1 MPPRN
6 EHGLALYGTVLD
18 AKGVRVSVLES
29 SAAGAEVK
37 CHLLVYPVFGAS
49 FHGAQLTRAEAR
61 DLALALLQFSVDP
74 EGEKARELLAHA
86 AIDTLAR

>member
-6 EHGLALYGTVLD
+6 ERGLALYGTVRD
-18 AKGVRVSVLES
+18 VNGVRVSVLES
-29 SAAGAEVK
+29 STAGAEVK
-37 CHLLVYPVFGAS
+37 CHLLVYPIFGAS
-49 FHGAQLTRAEAR
+49 SAQLTRAEAR